1 VRHKRFP
8 IDTLV
13 VAGRTVSLRYCDLL
27 VAANDESDELDWEC
41 LASSNDE
48 VQLAQAPYAL
58 ELRSGHRDFTGD
70 AILVRS
76 DGLAHVFRGIGPLT
90 GLAESEL
97 T

>member
-8 IDTLV
+8 INALV
-13 VAGRTVSLRYCDLL
+13 VGGREISVRYCDLL
-27 VAANDESDELDWEC
+27 VATNDESAEPDWEC

-58 ELRSGHRDFTGD
+58 ELRSGSRAFVGD

-76 DGLAHVFRGIGPLT
+76 DGLAHVFRGIGTLD
-90 GLAESEL
+90 GLVDDDL
-97 T
+97 L